1 MLGFE
6 QQKTHLERMEFSLGK
21 YIGALYTL
29 DQDKAVVSLFLM
41 CVVTV
46 PVIGVTL
53 NSSIIIKLLCT
64 VSF

>member
-21 YIGALYTL
+21 YKGALYTL
-29 DQDKAVVSLFLM
+29 DQDKAIVSLFLM

-46 PVIGVTL
+46 PVIGVNT
-53 NSSIIIKLLCT
+53 
-64 VSF
+64 